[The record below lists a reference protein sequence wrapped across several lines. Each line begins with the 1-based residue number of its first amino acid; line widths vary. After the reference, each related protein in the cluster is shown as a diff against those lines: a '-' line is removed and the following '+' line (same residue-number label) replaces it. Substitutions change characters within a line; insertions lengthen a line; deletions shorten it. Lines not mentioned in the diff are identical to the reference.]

1 MSRFVCGVLAVA
13 AVLLMAGCISRPY
26 SDEGLYPR
34 YYATTLGLTTSADV
48 LTYIQNKDT
57 ELLSQSESV
66 VVSFG
71 SKAKDRTHWFNM
83 VAFDQDSAAAVRKYG
98 FICEET
104 YRAMN
109 QTPRPAVR
117 LDAEL
122 ILDEQTLNEPYAS
135 TNAKQIAVLQKS
147 LKLFTNDTM
156 DVTHDSTNLRNSTIM
171 AQQLIKSALAKL
183 NQSPAE
189 AAWLSRVEGMKFD
202 HISLGQ
208 SAIRMLIDGQKVKV
222 KIKSGKYW
230 LDKPFESYPDVKN
243 M

>member
-1 MSRFVCGVLAVA
+1 MNRFVCGILAA
-13 AVLLMAGCISRPY
+13 ALAMTAGCLSRPY
-26 SDEGLYPR
+26 SDEGLYSR
-34 YYATTLGLTTSADV
+34 YHATTLGLTTSADV
-48 LTYIQNKDT
+48 LEYIQNKDA

-66 VVSFG
+66 VVAFG

-104 YRAMN
+104 YRAFN

-122 ILDEQTLNEPYAS
+122 ILDEQTLNEPYPNA
-135 TNAKQIAVLQKS
+135 NAKQIALLKKS
-147 LKLFTNDTM
+147 LALFTKDALE
-156 DVTHDSTNLRNSTIM
+156 VTHDSVTLRNSTIM
-171 AQQLIKSALAKL
+171 AQQLLKSALAKL

-202 HISLGQ
+202 HISMGQ
-208 SAIRMLIDGQKVKV
+208 SAIRMLLDGQTVKI

-230 LDKPFESYPDVKN
+230 LDRPFESYPDVKN